1 MLQQVQTGGHFI
13 VTVNNLHDKFRPVPW
28 SCIIHERTG
37 LFFMTM
43 LLIQTQSVMYLSPRV
58 HFYGTWL
65 FASLLLLFS
74 GLQNVLPRLYF
85 YNSLSEGLKLL
96 YTTKISL

>member
-1 MLQQVQTGGHFI
+1 
-13 VTVNNLHDKFRPVPW
+13 
-28 SCIIHERTG
+28 
-37 LFFMTM
+37 MTM

-58 HFYGTWL
+58 HFSGTWL

-85 YNSLSEGLKLL
+85 FNSLSEGLKLL